1 MGQLMARPRI
11 GAFKWHVP
19 GDSEPPRNAVRTISD
34 AIRALRPAPTGV
46 ELESV
51 VQALERDGDPAEHH
65 LLDAAVQDVQQVAVS
80 VNGEAFEEVAAIA
93 TEAGAGPFIALDLVT
108 AWSLNKKGRAAE
120 ARPTVAGQ
128 TEWLWQ

>member
-1 MGQLMARPRI
+1 
-11 GAFKWHVP
+11 
-19 GDSEPPRNAVRTISD
+19 
-34 AIRALRPAPTGV
+34 
-46 ELESV
+46 V

-128 TEWLWQ
+128 TEWFWG